1 MSLAQ
6 GQAGPYRLA
15 VFDFDG
21 TLADSFPFF
30 LDVFDTVADTHGFR
44 RLDRVALAS
53 WRGLDTRALM
63 RTVGL
68 PMWKM
73 PRVMH
78 QFHALMAAEL
88 SGAAPRVSL
97 FDGIAYMLRT
107 LSAQGVTLALLSS
120 NSEAN
125 VRAVLGMELASL
137 FAHYACGVSLFGK
150 RHKLR
155 RLLSATGLPR
165 DAVLC
170 IGDELRD
177 LEAAHGEGLAF
188 GAVSWGYSTVEALSA
203 RSPDHLFTSVASM
216 SAMLGG
222 RSHDVACH
230 QQPA

>member
-1 MSLAQ
+1 M
-6 GQAGPYRLA
+6 GAGPATPYRLA

-30 LDVFDTVADTHGFR
+30 LQVFDTVADTHGFR
-44 RLDRVALAS
+44 RLDRTALAS

-73 PRVMH
+73 PRVMR

-97 FDGIAYMLRT
+97 FEGVETMLRA
-107 LSAQGVTLALLSS
+107 LAARGVMLALLSS

-125 VRAVLGMELASL
+125 VRAVLGPELAAL

-150 RHKLR
+150 RQKLR

-165 DAVLC
+165 AAVLC

-177 LEAAHGEGLAF
+177 LDAAHSEGLAF
-188 GAVSWGYSTVEALSA
+188 GAVTWGYSSTEALSA
-203 RSPDHLFTSVASM
+203 RRPDYLFNSIAGMLAELAGHSQELAADQP
-216 SAMLGG
+216 SA
-222 RSHDVACH
+222 
-230 QQPA
+230 